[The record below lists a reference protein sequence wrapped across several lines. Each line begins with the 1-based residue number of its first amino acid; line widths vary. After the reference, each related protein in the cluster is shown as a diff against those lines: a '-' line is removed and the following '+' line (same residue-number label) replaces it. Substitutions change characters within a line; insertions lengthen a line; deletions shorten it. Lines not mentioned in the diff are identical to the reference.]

1 MAIPA
6 TQLKKGMAIIYNGE
20 LHDVVDLMHVTP
32 GNWRGMV
39 QAKLRLVKTGNMTEH
54 RFGSKDSVEVADVD
68 TSEVEYLYDDDHG
81 AVVMDTT
88 SFEQFTI
95 PKFFIEDKKGFLT
108 ANLVMSVKRVEG
120 LVVGIGLPSA
130 VILEVTETEPA
141 LKSATVTNVYKAA
154 KTATGIEIQVPPFI
168 KIGDKV
174 KVNTEDGKY
183 LERAK

>member
-1 MAIPA
+1 
-6 TQLKKGMAIIYNGE
+6 MAIIYEGE

-39 QAKLRLVKTGNMTEH
+39 QAKLRLVKSGNMVEH

-68 TSEVEYLYDDDHG
+68 TAEVEYLYDDAHG
-81 AVVMDTT
+81 VVVMDTT
-88 SFEQFTI
+88 SYEQFTI

-108 ANLVMSVKRVEG
+108 SNLTMNVKRVESI
-120 LVVGIGLPSA
+120 VVGVGLPSA
-130 VILEVTETEPA
+130 VILEVTDTEPA
-141 LKSATVTNVYKAA
+141 LKGATVTNVYKAA
-154 KTATGIEIQVPPFI
+154 KVSTGLEVQVPPFI

-174 KVNTEDGKY
+174 KVSTEDGKY